1 MEQAIKAGIS
11 GFVIAVVITLFSTVD
26 LYFIPQLVA
35 SIIVIYIFDIRTTK
49 DGLLAAFIT
58 YLFSIGILGSVS
70 LAFYLVSNEPVN
82 LTIDIWLVLNQIVT
96 PLTALP
102 AALAGVWLAK
112 TRRPTARTPPP
123 PPPIPPV

>member
-1 MEQAIKAGIS
+1 VDQAIKAGIS

>member
-1 MEQAIKAGIS
+1 VDLAIKAGIF
-11 GFVIAVVITLFSTVD
+11 GFIIAVVINISLPVD
-26 LYFIPQLVA
+26 LYFLPQFVA
-35 SIIVIYIFDIRTTK
+35 SMIAIYMFDLRTTK
-49 DGLLAAFIT
+49 DGLLAAFMT

-70 LAFYLVSNEPVN
+70 LALYLFSNEPVN
-82 LTIDIWLVLNQIVT
+82 LTVDAWMVLNQIVT

>member
-1 MEQAIKAGIS
+1 MDLAIKAGIF
-11 GFVIAVVITLFSTVD
+11 GFIIAVVINISLPVD
-26 LYFIPQLVA
+26 LYFLPQFVA
-35 SIIVIYIFDIRTTK
+35 SMIAIYMFDLRTTK
-49 DGLLAAFIT
+49 DGLLAAFMT

-70 LAFYLVSNEPVN
+70 LALYLFSNEPVN
-82 LTIDIWLVLNQIVT
+82 LTVDAWMVLNQIVT